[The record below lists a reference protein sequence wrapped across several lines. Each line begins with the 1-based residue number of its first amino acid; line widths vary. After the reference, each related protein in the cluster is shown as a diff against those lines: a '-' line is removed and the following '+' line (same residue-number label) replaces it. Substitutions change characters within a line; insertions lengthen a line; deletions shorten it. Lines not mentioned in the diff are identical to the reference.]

1 MRSSDTKGNEM
12 DININQE
19 RWIEATQHQAF
30 TDKVAPIVDS
40 LIRSMYEQVA
50 KVVGF
55 DNLNANSEDEYKTE
69 NAFNA
74 IVAEVIFE
82 LMTPKQLNEL
92 FASHNTDN

>member
-1 MRSSDTKGNEM
+1 M
-12 DININQE
+12 DINTNNAE
-19 RWIEATQHQAF
+19 WITASNHQAF
-30 TDKVAPIVDS
+30 TDTVAPIVDS

-55 DNLNANSEDEYKTE
+55 DNLNANSEDEYETE

-82 LMTPKQLNEL
+82 SMTPKQLNEL
-92 FASHNTDN
+92 LDSHNTDN